1 MHDKFNLNELFGT
14 LLQSVTEMHIAHL
27 QTRKYSRHVAFD
39 EYYKEAPEAIDK
51 FIERVYSTT
60 EPLTEYKNV
69 LWLSDFDSVDAYL
82 AYLRSYVYSA
92 SRALISD
99 ESVLS
104 SADDIIELI
113 DSLLYKIK
121 NLYEGLDTNIK
132 FSKVQREYL
141 KSSLTHNSV
150 NVRNFFEQKSRSISE
165 LLNKKMG
172 REYKYVALNY
182 AALFYSPTTK
192 LFALVYPT
200 YRKEHYVIATM
211 PMIEIYN
218 ADLLSTKTIHIAGA
232 SEIES
237 AVKENLGKTYQAIYI
252 EQP

>member
-1 MHDKFNLNELFGT
+1 MPDKFNLNELFGT

-27 QTRKYSRHVAFD
+27 QTQKYSRHVAFD

-60 EPLTEYKNV
+60 EPLIEYKNV

-218 ADLLSTKTIHIAGA
+218 ADLLSTKTIHIAGT